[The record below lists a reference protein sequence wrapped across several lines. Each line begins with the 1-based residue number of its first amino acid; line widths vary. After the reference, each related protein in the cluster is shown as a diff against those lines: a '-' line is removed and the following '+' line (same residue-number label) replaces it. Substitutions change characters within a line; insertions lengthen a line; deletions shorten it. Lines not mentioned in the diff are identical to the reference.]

1 MISRSEATLSK
12 AASIA
17 GHRPSHRQPVVLALD
32 LGARAGMASGSKE
45 DKWLDVPTG
54 PFARG
59 VGQFVFGADEGDE

>member
-1 MISRSEATLSK
+1 MSRRY
-12 AASIA
+12 
-17 GHRPSHRQPVVLALD
+17 RPRPVVLALD
-32 LGARAGMASGSKE
+32 LDARTGWASGSKE